1 MTRIVAIT
9 GAAGALGRETMRV
22 LAALGWRVVGLDI
35 AEMAGDGAM
44 RAMGGI
50 DLTDE
55 TQMMQALA
63 SIEREFGR
71 LDGLV
76 NIAGGFA
83 WETVSEGSVATW
95 DRLYAVN
102 LRTALVASRASLAL
116 LRQSKGSIVNIGA
129 AASAKA
135 AAGMGAYAAAKAAVS
150 RLTEAM
156 AEELKDAGVRVNA
169 VLPSIIDTP
178 ANRADMPDADF
189 GRWVTPAQLSQV
201 IAFLLSPEA
210 GALTGALI
218 PVTGRV

>member
-1 MTRIVAIT
+1 
-9 GAAGALGRETMRV
+9 MRV